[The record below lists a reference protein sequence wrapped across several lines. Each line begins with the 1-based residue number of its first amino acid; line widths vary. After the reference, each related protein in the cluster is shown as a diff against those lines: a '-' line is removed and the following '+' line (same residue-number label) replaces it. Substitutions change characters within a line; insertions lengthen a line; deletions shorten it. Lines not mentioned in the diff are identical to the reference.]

1 MFKLQAALGKVNR
14 TGNQDIVE
22 GLFDGLM
29 QVMVCGV
36 SINVLDTLPNSTTT
50 CINDIGNLKRILS
63 CIKAFK
69 TTGQNIFLNCLG

>member
-36 SINVLDTLPNSTTT
+36 SIKVLDTLPNSTTT

-63 CIKAFK
+63 CIKAFQ
-69 TTGQNIFLNCLG
+69 TTGLNIFSNCLG

>member
-36 SINVLDTLPNSTTT
+36 SIKVLDTLPNSTNT

-63 CIKAFK
+63 CIKAF
-69 TTGQNIFLNCLG
+69 

>member
-1 MFKLQAALGKVNR
+1 MDFCCLKLNHFFLQSKPFPKNVQIIVIEFMLFSILNPQAALDKVNR

-36 SINVLDTLPNSTTT
+36 SINVLY
-50 CINDIGNLKRILS
+50 IL
-63 CIKAFK
+63 IV
-69 TTGQNIFLNCLG
+69 QL

>member
-36 SINVLDTLPNSTTT
+36 SINVRDTLPNSTCTTT

-63 CIKAFK
+63 CIKAF
-69 TTGQNIFLNCLG
+69 

>member
-36 SINVLDTLPNSTTT
+36 SINELNTLPNGTNT

-63 CIKAFK
+63 CIKAF
-69 TTGQNIFLNCLG
+69 